1 MSLAGARIRNEVLR
15 LYQAELLS
23 MVATLLALSRRFRAL
38 EHYVPHRT
46 KHACSKGYDEEGG

>member
-1 MSLAGARIRNEVLR
+1 MSMAGAYIRDEVLR

-23 MVATLLALSRRFRAL
+23 ALPTLLALSRRFRAP

-46 KHACSKGYDEEGG
+46 NHACSKGYDEEGG

>member
-1 MSLAGARIRNEVLR
+1 MSMAGARIRNEVLR

-46 KHACSKGYDEEGG
+46 KHACSKGYDE